1 MEAVWRSFHD
11 RSRNETNE
19 GNSPTFNSDRRKG
32 SSVSDGLFQ
41 SFQLLFEEDEAT
53 ACPIREETD
62 WIQRDLSLRSA
73 PGVPG
78 ALCAV
83 AIKHVFCKWPA
94 FEL

>member
-1 MEAVWRSFHD
+1 M
-11 RSRNETNE
+11 
-19 GNSPTFNSDRRKG
+19 
-32 SSVSDGLFQ
+32 
-41 SFQLLFEEDEAT
+41 
-53 ACPIREETD
+53 CPIREETD

-83 AIKHVFCKWPA
+83 ATKHVFCKWPA